1 MYDVCAIGDA
11 LIDFIPAP
19 DYLPEKPLYLCNV
32 GGTVANLAVATSKLD
47 LKTLIVSKVGDDTMG
62 KLIKDTMDKNRVD
75 SSEIIIDD
83 DAFTTLS
90 FVSLAA
96 DGERSFSFSR
106 KHAADIRLDK
116 SELDIDKM
124 LNTKV
129 LHFSGMCMTDDPI
142 KEATFYT
149 LKMAKERD
157 IIITLDVNYRERLW
171 KSEEDYKEVMMSTLP
186 YVTIFKAA
194 DDEVLLLTGENSV
207 EEAAK
212 KISLEGPELVIISL
226 GAKGSYYYYKGMQ
239 GRVSSYATNPVD
251 TTGAG
256 DCFFAAFIYK
266 IVANGGIADLNEDKL
281 TEMLDFANASGAI
294 CVTKRGGVTGSSSY
308 DEIDACRSTMLKL
321 EL

>member
-19 DYLPEKPLYLCNV
+19 DYTPEKPIYLCNV
-32 GGTVANLAVATSKLD
+32 GGTIANLAVATSKLD

-62 KLIKDTMDKNRVD
+62 NLIKNTMDKNGVD
-75 SSEIIIDD
+75 SSSLILDD

-90 FVSLAA
+90 FVSLAN

-106 KHAADIRLDK
+106 KHAADIRLNK

-124 LNTKV
+124 LNTKI

-142 KEATFYT
+142 KEATFYV
-149 LKMAKERD
+149 LKKAKERD
-157 IIITLDVNYRERLW
+157 IVITLDVNYREKLW
-171 KSEEDYKEVMMSTLP
+171 KSEEDYKKVMMSTLP

-194 DDEVLLLTGENSV
+194 DDEALLLTEESSV
-207 EEAAK
+207 EEAVK
-212 KISLEGPELVIISL
+212 KISLKGPELVIISL

-239 GRVSSYATNPVD
+239 GRVSSYVTNPVD

-266 IVANGGIADLNEDKL
+266 TIESGGITDLTEEKL
-281 TEMLDFANASGAI
+281 VEMLDFANASGAL
-294 CVTKRGGVTGSSSY
+294 CTTKRGGVTGSSSY
-308 DEIDACRSTMLKL
+308 DEIETCRCNMPKL
-321 EL
+321 EQ

>member
-19 DYLPEKPLYLCNV
+19 DYQPENPVYLCNV

-47 LKTLIVSKVGDDTMG
+47 LKTLIVAKVGDDTMG
-62 KLIKDTMDKNRVD
+62 NLIIDTMKKNGVD
-75 SSEIIIDD
+75 SSAIVLDD

-106 KHAADIRLDK
+106 KYAADIRLNK

-124 LNTKV
+124 LNAKI
-129 LHFSGMCMTDDPI
+129 LHFSGMCMTDEPI
-142 KEATFYT
+142 KEATFYV
-149 LKMAKERD
+149 LKKAKERD
-157 IIITLDVNYRERLW
+157 MIITLDVNYREKLW

-194 DDEVLLLTGENSV
+194 DDEALLLTGESSV

-212 KISLEGPELVIISL
+212 KISLKGPELIIISL
-226 GAKGSYYYYKGMQ
+226 GAEGSYYYYKGMQ
-239 GRVSSYATNPVD
+239 GKVSSYTVKPVD

-266 IVANGGIADLNEDKL
+266 VTKNGGITDL
-281 TEMLDFANASGAI
+281 TEEKLVKMLDFANASGAL
-294 CVTKRGGVTGSSSY
+294 CTTKRGGVTGSSSY
-308 DEIDACRSTMLKL
+308 DEIEKCRCNMPKL